1 MVFLEQTFSFNC
13 STATS
18 EQLSARLFDN
28 CSLIT
33 EKVFLL
39 SGMKCK
45 KGGLAG
51 DIAPRPQEIVSF
63 AANAKT
69 SR

>member
-1 MVFLEQTFSFNC
+1 LEQTFSFNC
-13 STATS
+13 SIATS
-18 EQLSARLFDN
+18 YQLSARLFDN

-45 KGGLAG
+45 K
-51 DIAPRPQEIVSF
+51 V
-63 AANAKT
+63 
-69 SR
+69 